1 MTENRLLKTLGKRH
15 ENALSMYEG
24 RQAKLPQVI
33 KSYDE
38 DIRMLQSRIRQMK
51 ISYKEMENRYKSQS
65 NELIVLK
72 KQYKHLLDL
81 SHNKQLGK
89 REKLSDQLEEAQII
103 IKERDN
109 KIQVNFHYSNNHNC
123 MFFIF

>member
-81 SHNKQLGK
+81 SHNKQLGE